1 MMSEVPLYSLFMEVA
16 GYVCRGVDS
25 ASLFLRSCQEAP
37 RGAAM
42 GRGVWG
48 GSLSIGECIHWLGQ
62 GGPLVTP

>member
-25 ASLFLRSCQEAP
+25 ASLFLRSCQEAQQ
-37 RGAAM
+37 GAAM

-48 GSLSIGECIHWLGQ
+48 GGVCRSMNTFIGSDRAVHS
-62 GGPLVTP
+62 